1 MHSLDMQHMQPMENK
16 DCFRMGLHILTAFK
30 KITRMKQIRI
40 ILQPG
45 WQHLDLKQGG
55 RKKKKQAT
63 AYSSDYITATV
74 ICTRDPK
81 ALMPKIIY
89 CLKS

>member
-1 MHSLDMQHMQPMENK
+1 MVALGFE
-16 DCFRMGLHILTAFK
+16 T
-30 KITRMKQIRI
+30 
-40 ILQPG
+40 
-45 WQHLDLKQGG
+45 GG
-55 RKKKKQAT
+55 KKKKKQAT